1 MSKLS
6 SFFKG
11 VLTKEVLDK
20 FKKSFLAEEKN
31 ILAQNVCTKQD
42 PFELALS
49 RKVVEDTQHVFNTK
63 VKLSFVSITLHKVL
77 CSYYSIEFNPCKMFV
92 LPLPVWLM
100 LIFKQAINHINK
112 LQALY
117 EKFTLDN
124 HNYLD
129 KNRMLFYRLMQRQ
142 NH

>member
-49 RKVVEDTQHVFNTK
+49 RKVVEDTQHVYNTK
-63 VKLSFVSITLHKVL
+63 VILSLVSITLHKVL
-77 CSYYSIEFNPCKMFV
+77 CSYYSLEFNPCIVFACLV
-92 LPLPVWLM
+92 NVN
-100 LIFKQAINHINK
+100 I
-112 LQALY
+112 
-117 EKFTLDN
+117 
-124 HNYLD
+124 
-129 KNRMLFYRLMQRQ
+129 
-142 NH
+142 

>member
-49 RKVVEDTQHVFNTK
+49 RKVVENTLHVFNTK
-63 VKLSFVSITLHKVL
+63 VKFSFVSMGK
-77 CSYYSIEFNPCKMFV
+77 IEIYDMY
-92 LPLPVWLM
+92 
-100 LIFKQAINHINK
+100 I
-112 LQALY
+112 
-117 EKFTLDN
+117 
-124 HNYLD
+124 
-129 KNRMLFYRLMQRQ
+129 
-142 NH
+142 